1 MDELE
6 RLKRKVARERAA
18 RKEAEHVLEEK
29 ALELFNANVE
39 LRAIKDRQEAELKR
53 RIAEIQE
60 KERRYRNLIENASDL
75 IYTCDVNGCITYV
88 NPMMINLL
96 GFSEDQLVGADFKGF
111 VSPGYRRRVQ
121 GFYAFQLKEEQQST
135 YTEFPVM
142 DVNGNE
148 IWLGQTVDILR
159 KDEITFSALARDIS
173 DRKKVEKSLM
183 LSEEKYKSIIE
194 NMELGLLEV
203 DKYGRILKAYPKF
216 LKLTGYTNEELV
228 GKDPVEYFLPKIE
241 AERMKRRNIDRLEG
255 KSEVY
260 EVKLR
265 RKDGT
270 QVWVLISGA
279 PYYNERG
286 GVEGSVG
293 IHLDISQQKEME
305 GELRLAKQVA
315 EDSLRAK
322 DLFLANISHE
332 IRTPLNAII
341 GISEL
346 MLDSL
351 PSQLQKKYL
360 ETIMASGDNLLGLI
374 NEILDLSK
382 IESGKLEL
390 REEVVNL
397 AEVMEHIHRSFSVIA
412 GKKNVSVHL
421 LSQFDDSHYYLTDT
435 LKLKEVLFNLVG
447 NAVKFTESGS
457 VTIDI
462 QKVSSSHGQD
472 KFLFKIIDTG
482 VGIPENELKDVFKIF
497 TQASNTYVT
506 TENGTGLG
514 LSISNGIIEKMGGN
528 LTVSSK
534 LGEGS
539 CFQFSLEFKRSNF
552 KRPEEKR
559 SNGAGVE
566 RNLDGLSVLVVED
579 AAVNRF
585 LVDTIL
591 KKWGCEV
598 SEAVN
603 GLEAVEAMQNG
614 SFDLILMDVRMPE
627 MDGIEATKVIRNE
640 LKNKKIPIIALTAN
654 VIEGEIEKCKSVG
667 MNGYLSKPYSQEDL
681 YAVISKNKLTKQKT
695 KPTEVITEG
704 SLVNLDGIKNITRG
718 DEIFQ
723 KRMVSLFIDETKSNI
738 QLMLSAIDEEEEEKI
753 VRIAHSMKAAV
764 AHICTNEILSRV
776 RSIEIDDLSL
786 EERKNKVEEL
796 IPLLN
801 KLMTELDTI
810 FPN

>member
-1 MDELE
+1 MNELE
-6 RLKRKVARERAA
+6 RLRRRMAREKAA
-18 RKEAEHVLEEK
+18 RKEAERILEEK
-29 ALELFNANVE
+29 ALELFNTNVE
-39 LRAIKDRQEAELKR
+39 LLGVRDRQEAELKK

-96 GFSEDQLVGADFKGF
+96 GFSSDQLIGTDFNGF
-111 VSPGYRRRVQ
+111 VAPSYRKRVQ
-121 GFYAFQLKEEQQST
+121 GFYAFQVNEKLQST
-135 YTEFPVM
+135 YTEFPVI
-142 DVNGNE
+142 DAKGNE
-148 IWLGQTVDILR
+148 IWIGQTVDILLQ
-159 KDEITFSALARDIS
+159 DEITFSALARDIS

-203 DKYGRILKAYPKF
+203 DKEGKIVRAYPKF

-228 GKDPVEYFLPKIE
+228 GKDPVNCFLPEKE
-241 AERMKRRNIDRLEG
+241 AKRMRRRNTDRLKG
-255 KSEVY
+255 KSGVY

-265 RKDGT
+265 RKDGSY
-270 QVWVLISGA
+270 VWVLISGA
-279 PYYNERG
+279 PYYNEKG
-286 GVEGSVG
+286 VVEGSVG
-293 IHLDISQQKEME
+293 IHLDISEQKKME
-305 GELRLAKQVA
+305 GELRSAKQIA
-315 EDSLRAK
+315 EDSLKAK

-397 AEVMEHIHRSFSVIA
+397 ADVMEHIHRSFSVIG

-421 LSQFDDSHYYLTDT
+421 LSQFDDSHYHLTDA

-457 VTIDI
+457 VTMDI
-462 QKVSSSHGQD
+462 QKVSGSHTKD

-482 VGIPENELKDVFKIF
+482 VGIPEDELKDVFKIF

-506 TENGTGLG
+506 SENGTGLG

-534 LGEGS
+534 LGQGS
-539 CFQFSLEFKRSNF
+539 CFEFSLEFKRSDF
-552 KRPEEKR
+552 KKTEEKR
-559 SNGAGVE
+559 SNNAGVE

-585 LVDTIL
+585 LVNTIL
-591 KKWGCEV
+591 QKWGCKV

-603 GLEAVEAMQNG
+603 GLEAVGALK
-614 SFDLILMDVRMPE
+614 SSDFDVVLMDVRMPE
-627 MDGIEATKVIRNE
+627 MDGMEATRVIRND
-640 LKNKKIPIIALTAN
+640 LKNEKTPIIALTAN
-654 VIEGEIEKCKSVG
+654 AIEGEIQKCKLAG
-667 MNGYLSKPYSQEDL
+667 MNDYLSKPYSQDDL
-681 YAVISKNKLTKQKT
+681 FAIITKNISMEKKIKSAN
-695 KPTEVITEG
+695 V
-704 SLVNLDGIKNITRG
+704 SLVNLEGIQNITRG
-718 DEIFQ
+718 DEVFQ
-723 KRMVSLFIDETKSNI
+723 KRMVALFIDETKSHI
-738 QLMLSAIDEEEEEKI
+738 QITLSAVRDDDVQKI
-753 VRIAHSMKAAV
+753 ISIAHNMKAAV
-764 AHICTNEILSRV
+764 SHICTDEIVFRV
-776 RSIEIDDLSL
+776 RSIEMDDLSL
-786 EERKNKVEEL
+786 EDRKNQVEEL

-801 KLMTELDTI
+801 DLLSELDI
-810 FPN
+810 VFPK